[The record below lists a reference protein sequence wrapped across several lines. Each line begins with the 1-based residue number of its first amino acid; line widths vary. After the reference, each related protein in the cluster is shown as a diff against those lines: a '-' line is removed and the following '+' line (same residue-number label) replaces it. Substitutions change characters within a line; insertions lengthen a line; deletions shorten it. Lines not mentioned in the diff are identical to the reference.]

1 MLLDTKYLILL
12 TMKHYAVIV
21 AGGSGNRM
29 QTETPK
35 QFLLLNNL
43 PVLMHTIKAFAQSD
57 TQPKILVVLNSDQ
70 HNYWKRLCN
79 EFNFNIPHEIIAG
92 GSERF
97 YSVQNAI
104 NSIDENSFVAIHDAV
119 RPLISKQLIDNS
131 FKQAVALG
139 NVIVAV
145 QSSDSVRLL
154 KNGETS
160 AIERNE
166 VYLVQTPQVFH
177 ISVLRS
183 AYKQKFGLSFT
194 DDASVVEALGEK
206 INMIDGERNNIKITY
221 RIDLELAEM
230 LINKNAL

>member
-1 MLLDTKYLILL
+1 MKY
-12 TMKHYAVIV
+12 YAVIV

-57 TQPKILVVLNSDQ
+57 SQPKILVVLHTDQ
-70 HNYWKRLCN
+70 HNYWRRLCN

-97 YSVQNAI
+97 NSVQNAI
-104 NSIDENSFVAIHDAV
+104 KTIKEDCFVAIHDAV
-119 RPLISKQLIDNS
+119 RPLISKQLIDYS
-131 FKQAVALG
+131 YKQATELG
-139 NVIVAV
+139 NVVVAV

-160 AIERNE
+160 AIKRNE
-166 VYLVQTPQVFH
+166 VYLVQTPQVFDL
-177 ISVLRS
+177 SVLRS
-183 AYKQKFGLSFT
+183 AYEQDFELAFT

-206 INMIDGERNNIKITY
+206 INIIEGERNNIKITY
-221 RIDLELAEM
+221 PIDLELAEM
-230 LINKNAL
+230 LINKNTL

>member
-1 MLLDTKYLILL
+1 MMKY
-12 TMKHYAVIV
+12 YAVIV

-57 TQPKILVVLNSDQ
+57 SQPKILVVLHTDQ
-70 HNYWKRLCN
+70 HNYWRRLCN
-79 EFNFNIPHEIIAG
+79 EFNFTIPHEIIAG

-97 YSVQNAI
+97 NSVQNAI
-104 NSIDENSFVAIHDAV
+104 KTINEDCFVAIHDAV
-119 RPLISKQLIDNS
+119 RPLISKQLIDYS
-131 FKQAVALG
+131 YKQATELG
-139 NVIVAV
+139 NVVVAV

-160 AIERNE
+160 AIKRNE
-166 VYLVQTPQVFH
+166 VYLVQTPQVFDL
-177 ISVLRS
+177 SVLRS
-183 AYKQKFGLSFT
+183 AYEQDFELAFT

-206 INMIDGERNNIKITY
+206 INIIEGERNNIKITY
-221 RIDLELAEM
+221 PIDLELAEM
-230 LINKNAL
+230 LINKNTL

>member
-1 MLLDTKYLILL
+1 LMLLMMKY
-12 TMKHYAVIV
+12 YAVIV

-57 TQPKILVVLNSDQ
+57 SQPKILVVLHTDQ
-70 HNYWKRLCN
+70 HNYWRRLCN

-97 YSVQNAI
+97 NSVQNAI
-104 NSIDENSFVAIHDAV
+104 KTINEDCFVAIHDAV
-119 RPLISKQLIDNS
+119 RPLISKQLIDYS
-131 FKQAVALG
+131 YKQATELG
-139 NVIVAV
+139 NVVVAV

-160 AIERNE
+160 AIKRNE
-166 VYLVQTPQVFH
+166 VYLVQTPQVFDL
-177 ISVLRS
+177 SVLRS
-183 AYKQKFGLSFT
+183 AYEQDFELAFT

-206 INMIDGERNNIKITY
+206 INIIEGERNNIKITY
-221 RIDLELAEM
+221 PIDLELAEM
-230 LINKNAL
+230 LINKNTL